1 MVRRRA
7 AGKGFY
13 VLLALTLVS
22 PALAAEETLPKMG
35 SAAPAFDATLRLPTD
50 RPHGLA
56 KGPMKKTPLYAA
68 TAAGLF
74 VSADG
79 GGQWQHL
86 LLPKATGDEVF
97 AVAVHPLNESVVYIG
112 GRTGLWKSQDGGA
125 TWSPLPGVLP
135 GGAIPRS
142 LAIAAGAPEVSY
154 VGTDLNGI
162 FRSDDG
168 GTTWI
173 SRSEGLPEALAGGR
187 PAPIRSLAVDP
198 TNPSVAYA
206 GAELH
211 GFYKSTDGGASW
223 GAINRGLGLFPLQRR
238 VGGPGLLI
246 NHADP
251 RQMIATLIRPIHSR
265 LVKTSIYQSSDG
277 GEHWF
282 PLEVDLPPGAEGVA
296 LAEDPS
302 DPQGVVLFTI
312 KGAIRIQW
320 RPIAGVAESAAQP

>member
-22 PALAAEETLPKMG
+22 PALSAEETLPKMG
-35 SAAPAFDATLRLPTD
+35 SAAPAFDATFRLPTD

-56 KGPMKKTPLYAA
+56 NGPMKKTPLYAA

-173 SRSEGLPEALAGGR
+173 SRSEGLPRAPAGER
-187 PAPIRSLAVDP
+187 PTPIRCLAVDP
-198 TNPSVAYA
+198 TTPLIAYA
-206 GAELH
+206 GTELH
-211 GFYKSTDGGASW
+211 GFYKTTDGGASW
-223 GAINRGLGLFPLQRR
+223 AAINQGLGFFPLQRR
-238 VGGPGLLI
+238 ASSPSLLI
-246 NHADP
+246 DRFDTRKMVAMLV
-251 RQMIATLIRPIHSR
+251 RALHSR
-265 LVKTSIYQSSDG
+265 LVKTFVYQSSDG

-282 PLEVDLPPGAEGVA
+282 SLEVELPPDDRGIA

-302 DPQGVVLFTI
+302 DPQAVALFTT
-312 KGAIRIQW
+312 KGLVRITW
-320 RPIAGVAESAAQP
+320 REIVGIADPEAQP